1 MFRFEYFIVT
11 VACMWMLGGAEVISA
26 EEIVDP
32 KVKFVEG
39 YLEKDDFVRR
49 CVAHLALPARA
60 IAKPFPSDEEEKQA
74 SFTAI
79 RNYGALNRSL
89 KGYRKMQK
97 VLVFPRG
104 KQGTSIK
111 LPTNPTTK
119 AGQMMLPEV
128 YRLQKFLD
136 EYGETLVAMGLLS
149 P

>member
-1 MFRFEYFIVT
+1 
-11 VACMWMLGGAEVISA
+11 
-26 EEIVDP
+26 
-32 KVKFVEG
+32 
-39 YLEKDDFVRR
+39 
-49 CVAHLALPARA
+49 
-60 IAKPFPSDEEEKQA
+60 
-74 SFTAI
+74 
-79 RNYGALNRSL
+79 
-89 KGYRKMQK
+89 MQK